1 MNYNLLQRLVYFFYS
16 GLLFDFTLHYPN
28 SFYLGGAVSIGA
40 ALVMVPVAIFSKS
53 EKDRPESNFVEKQV
67 AQVGT
72 LGMIPAAL
80 NSKTEKR

>member
-1 MNYNLLQRLVYFFYS
+1 M
-16 GLLFDFTLHYPN
+16 
-28 SFYLGGAVSIGA
+28 SIGA

-53 EKDRPESNFVEKQV
+53 EKDRRETNFIEKQI

-80 NSKTEKR
+80 TSKTDKQ